1 MILRCCSDVG
11 LIAFRVIQRFTKAT
25 TCRRC
30 TDMSV
35 AIRKEKE
42 RLRVGSGDQK
52 SLIVDAE
59 SEHISSSLDVDT
71 KIIEVQ
77 NC

>member
-1 MILRCCSDVG
+1 
-11 LIAFRVIQRFTKAT
+11 
-25 TCRRC
+25 
-30 TDMSV
+30 MSV